1 MKLKFELIFKDR
13 VGIVADISA
22 LIAQHG
28 LNIVSM
34 EVVREADKANV
45 YVEAENGVKNSKRRE
60 ILERLGRIPDLIESR
75 LIDTLPQEERE
86 NRFRVVLDN
95 ISDGVVSIG
104 KDGQV
109 TTINKIALE
118 ALRWKAQEVLGS
130 NVRTL
135 NLPDHT
141 ILECLQGKTFNNA
154 KKDLITEKGRFQYL
168 ATSRPIKDSAGHII
182 GAVEIAKDVQE
193 IKKLAQSITTSENI
207 VFSDI
212 IGRHPSVLAAI
223 TFAKKI
229 AETDSIISIRG
240 ASGTGKELFARAIH
254 SASGRKGSFVP
265 INCAALPEQLL
276 ESELFGYARGAF
288 TGGRKEGKPG
298 LFEIAK
304 QGTVFLD
311 EIAEMPLSCQAKILR
326 VIQDKCVRR
335 VGGSTE
341 IQIDT
346 RIVTATNR
354 NLEQRVEHKKI
365 RQDLYYRINVLPIHI
380 LPLQERS
387 DDIPLLVEHYL
398 FQLASK
404 LGEQIQVISHDGMDK
419 LLRHNWPGN
428 VREPKNLAERAAILC
443 EGKQIDVNCI
453 IFSHEIGQSI
463 NPDFCQPVKATPGVR
478 PLKEAVADFE
488 ARIINDT
495 LAVSKS
501 IRDAAKHLK
510 VSHTALLNKLKKYN
524 ITMVTK
530 RTIGNKSHQ
539 KDILV

>member
-34 EVVREADKANV
+34 EVVREAEKANV
-45 YVEAENGVKNSKRRE
+45 YVEAENGVKNSQRRE
-60 ILERLGRIPDLIESR
+60 ILEMLSRIPDLIESR

-118 ALRWKAQEVLGS
+118 ALNWKAQEVLGV

-135 NLPDHT
+135 NLPDYT

-193 IKKLAQSITTSENI
+193 IKKLAQSITTSGNI

-354 NLEQRVEHKKI
+354 NLEQRVKHKKF

-380 LPLQERS
+380 PPLRERS
-387 DDIPLLVEHYL
+387 DDIPLLVEHFL

-419 LLRHNWPGN
+419 LLRHDWPGN
-428 VREPKNLAERAAILC
+428 VRELKNVVERAAILC
-443 EGKQIDVNCI
+443 DGRQIDVSCI
-453 IFSHEIGQSI
+453 MFSHEIGQAI
-463 NPDFCQPVKATPGVR
+463 KPDFCQPVKATPGVR

-501 IRDAAKHLK
+501 IREAAKHLK
-510 VSHTALLNKLKKYN
+510 VSHTALLNKLKKHN
-524 ITMVTK
+524 IKMVTK

-539 KDILV
+539 KGIII

>member
-45 YVEAENGVKNSKRRE
+45 YVEAGNGVMRSHRRE
-60 ILERLGRIPDLIESR
+60 MFEILGRIPDLIESR
-75 LIDTLPQEERE
+75 FIDTLPQEERE

-118 ALRWKAQEVLGS
+118 ALNRQAQEVVGN
-130 NVRTL
+130 NVKTL
-135 NLPDHT
+135 NLPDLT

-168 ATSRPIKDSAGHII
+168 ATSRPIKDFAGHII

-193 IKKLAQSITTSENI
+193 IKKLAQSITTPGNI

-212 IGRHPSVLAAI
+212 IGRHPSILAAI

-254 SASGRKGSFVP
+254 SASGRKGSFIP

-304 QGTVFLD
+304 DGTIFLD
-311 EIAEMPLSCQAKILR
+311 EIAEMPLSFQAKILR

-335 VGGSTE
+335 VGGSAE

-354 NLEQRVEHKKI
+354 NLEQRVEHKAF

-380 LPLQERS
+380 PPLRERS
-387 DDIPLLVEHYL
+387 DDIPLLVEHFL

-404 LGEQIQVISHDGMDK
+404 LSEQIQVISLEGMDK
-419 LLRHNWPGN
+419 LLRHDWPGN
-428 VREPKNLAERAAILC
+428 VRELRNVVERAAILC
-443 EGKQIDVNCI
+443 DGKQIDVNCI
-453 IFSHEIGQSI
+453 IFSHEIGQAI
-463 NPDFCQPVKATPGVR
+463 KPDFYQPAKAMPGGR
-478 PLKEAVADFE
+478 SLKEAVADFE

-530 RTIGNKSHQ
+530 RTIGNKTHQ
-539 KDILV
+539 KDIFV